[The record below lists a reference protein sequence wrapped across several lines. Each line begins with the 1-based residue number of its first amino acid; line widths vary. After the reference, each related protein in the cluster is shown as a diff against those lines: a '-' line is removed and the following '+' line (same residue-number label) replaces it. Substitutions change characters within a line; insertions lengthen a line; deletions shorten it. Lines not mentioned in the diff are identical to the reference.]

1 MGKKTRAIKVTDKK
15 GDKPWLRRT
24 GDTAIKVSHLEM
36 RKTILIVC
44 EGQSEELYFKS
55 FPVVSCTVK
64 AVSYGQTK
72 EQLVDLTIELMKADK
87 YDQVWSVFDMDINQG
102 EKEISAYDNAITKA
116 CINNIKVAYSNDSFE
131 LWHCLHFEYFD
142 QKNRRDYY
150 YEYLSKKLDLNYS
163 KVGKERKQCEAMYSI
178 LADKGSIDLAI
189 KNAKRLYETQME
201 LPYSQQN
208 PVTLVYQLVE
218 LLRENSRK

>member
-1 MGKKTRAIKVTDKK
+1 
-15 GDKPWLRRT
+15 
-24 GDTAIKVSHLEM
+24 M
-36 RKTILIVC
+36 RNL
-44 EGQSEELYFKS
+44 S
-55 FPVVSCTVK
+55 
-64 AVSYGQTK
+64 
-72 EQLVDLTIELMKADK
+72 
-87 YDQVWSVFDMDINQG
+87 
-102 EKEISAYDNAITKA
+102 
-116 CINNIKVAYSNDSFE
+116 
-131 LWHCLHFEYFD
+131 
-142 QKNRRDYY
+142 Y

-201 LPYSQQN
+201 LSYSQQN